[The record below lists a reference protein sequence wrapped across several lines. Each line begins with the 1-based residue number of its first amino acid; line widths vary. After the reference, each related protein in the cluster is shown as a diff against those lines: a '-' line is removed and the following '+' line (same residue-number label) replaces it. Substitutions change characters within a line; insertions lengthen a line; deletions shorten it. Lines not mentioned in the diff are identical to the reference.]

1 MSKEFLLSYMEDKV
15 ISKLTSKNQITI
27 PKSILSGL
35 ETQYF
40 EVEQKEGKI
49 ILTPVK
55 SKAADEVRE
64 KLQGLGI
71 TEQDVQDAVEWTRK

>member
-1 MSKEFLLSYMEDKV
+1 M

>member
-1 MSKEFLLSYMEDKV
+1 MEDNV

-27 PKSILSGL
+27 PKLILSGL
-35 ETQYF
+35 KTQYF

-49 ILTPVK
+49 ILTPIK
-55 SKAADEVRE
+55 TKAADEVRE

>member
-1 MSKEFLLSYMEDKV
+1 M

-35 ETQYF
+35 DTQYF

-49 ILTPVK
+49 ILTPIK
-55 SKAADEVRE
+55 TQAAKEVRE
-64 KLQGLGI
+64 KLQRLGI
-71 TEQDVQDAVEWTRK
+71 AEKDVQDAVEWARK

>member
-1 MSKEFLLSYMEDKV
+1 M

-27 PKSILSGL
+27 PKSILAGL

-49 ILTPVK
+49 ILTPVRT
-55 SKAADEVRE
+55 KAADEVRE
-64 KLQGLGI
+64 KLQNLGI

>member
-1 MSKEFLLSYMEDKV
+1 VEDKV

-49 ILTPVK
+49 ILTPVRT
-55 SKAADEVRE
+55 KAADEVRE
-64 KLQGLGI
+64 KLQNLGI

>member
-1 MSKEFLLSYMEDKV
+1 VEDKV

-40 EVEQKEGKI
+40 EVEQKDGKI
-49 ILTPVK
+49 ILTPVRT
-55 SKAADEVRE
+55 KAADEVRE
-64 KLQGLGI
+64 KLQNLGI

>member
-1 MSKEFLLSYMEDKV
+1 M

-35 ETQYF
+35 DTQYF
-40 EVEQKEGKI
+40 EVEQSEGKI

-55 SKAADEVRE
+55 TKAADEVRE

>member
-1 MSKEFLLSYMEDKV
+1 M

-35 ETQYF
+35 DTHYF

-49 ILTPVK
+49 ILTPIK
-55 SKAADEVRE
+55 PQAAEEVRE
-64 KLQGLGI
+64 KLQRLGI
-71 TEQDVQDAVEWTRK
+71 AEKDVQDAVEWARK